1 MFSLVARIYE
11 RSFVLILAFL
21 LVGLP
26 LTAQAAAEKRAVVV
40 VGALQVRL
48 QPSTSG
54 KVFRSLS
61 RGAVVSVIHSTKGW
75 ALVRDKR
82 GQGYVPVSGG
92 QVVVY
97 KAKDRLT
104 VKRPGKATAPVSE
117 KKAKSNL
124 VSLRKAVTVEE
135 THLTV
140 VRREE
145 RVVIQDL
152 DRFNR
157 ALADARAKERTLKRQ
172 LAAVEKKVAS
182 ALAERAKVASDI
194 RTARRRLMDRL
205 VAYYKLNQMGEMNT
219 FASSGSFHDMVVKK
233 RALTRILG
241 DDAHLLSR
249 YSALLDEKDVLELKL
264 SSDRTALA
272 GVVSDH
278 GKVLTEVEKKYRQRS
293 AALKTVRK
301 EKVLSLA
308 ALAEMKDSEKAL
320 AAKVASLIKARKAQ
334 AAKNRFEQY
343 KGLLK
348 YPVDGKIVKRFGR
361 HKDPRMNITTFENG
375 IDIRTQRGEPVYA
388 VTSGEV
394 LFADWL
400 QGYGNLVIVNH
411 GGNWYSLYAHTDEMF
426 KKRGDRVD
434 AREVI
439 ATVGDSNLSGQPDLH
454 FEIRHHG
461 KPLNP
466 GPWFKK

>member
-1 MFSLVARIYE
+1 MFSLAARIYE
-11 RSFVLILAFL
+11 RSLVLILAFL

-26 LTAQAAAEKRAVVV
+26 LTVQADGTKRAVVV
-40 VGALQVRL
+40 VDALKVRL

-54 KVFRSLS
+54 KVFRFLS
-61 RGAVVSVIHSTKGW
+61 RGTVVSVIRSARGW

-97 KAKDRLT
+97 KAKDPLT
-104 VKRPGKATAPVSE
+104 VKRSVKASAPVSE

-124 VSLRKAVTVEE
+124 VVLRNAVTEEE
-135 THLTV
+135 THLTG

-157 ALADARAKERTLKRQ
+157 SLADARSKERNLNRR
-172 LAAVEKKVAS
+172 LASVEKKVAS
-182 ALAERAKVASDI
+182 ALAESAKVAGDI
-194 RTARRRLMDRL
+194 RVTRRHLMARL

-241 DDAHLLSR
+241 NDAHLLAR
-249 YSALLDEKDVLELKL
+249 YASLLDEKDALERRL
-264 SSDRTALA
+264 SSERTALA

-278 GKVLTEVEKKYRQRS
+278 GKVLADVEKKYRRRS

-301 EKVLSLA
+301 EKELSLA
-308 ALAEMKDSEKAL
+308 ALAEMKNSEKAL
-320 AAKVASLIKARKAQ
+320 AATVASLIKARKAL
-334 AAKNRFEQY
+334 AAKNRFVKY

-426 KKRGDRVD
+426 KKKGDRVD